1 MKFEIFNFES
11 ISSTNDTA
19 IDLIKNK
26 KKIAG
31 CISTKIQTKG
41 RGTHGNRWI
50 SIKGNLFMSLFFPL
64 KNQYPSFTEFSIIN
78 PVIISGVLKKFIKK
92 KQDVSIKFPNDLFL
106 NGKKIS
112 GILQEVI
119 TSKSKKY
126 LIIGVGLN
134 IVANPKKIKRYE
146 TTNIFLE
153 TNKKP
158 KIAEI
163 LNSIIFSYESF
174 FNNLNSYNYLYFK
187 KKADLMTLDK

>member
-31 CISTKIQTKG
+31 CICAKNQTKG
-41 RGTHGNRWI
+41 RGTHGNKWI

-78 PVIISGVLKKFIKK
+78 PVIISEVLKKFIKK
-92 KQDVSIKFPNDLFL
+92 KQNVSIKFPNDLFL

-134 IVANPKKIKRYE
+134 IEANPKKITRYE
-146 TTNIFLE
+146 ATNIFLE

-187 KKADLMTLDK
+187 KKADLMALDK

>member
-31 CISTKIQTKG
+31 CICTKNQTKG
-41 RGTHGNRWI
+41 RGTHGNKWI

-78 PVIISGVLKKFIKK
+78 PVIISEVLKKFIKK
-92 KQDVSIKFPNDLFL
+92 KQNVSIKFPNDLFL

-134 IVANPKKIKRYE
+134 IEANPKKITRYE
-146 TTNIFLE
+146 ATNIFLE

-187 KKADLMTLDK
+187 KKADLMALDK